1 MVREKVSLLKYT
13 QPFHVQLI
21 KPADAELTDTQRVEL
36 YWATLYKG
44 LGHPWTLVSS
54 GVLELIPWIPRKD
67 CIYFLAFPVIL
78 LAEKFKLNLW
88 GAKP

>member
-13 QPFHVQLI
+13 QPFHLQLI
-21 KPADAELTDTQRVEL
+21 KSSDAELMIQRAKL

-44 LGHPWTLVSS
+44 LGHSWTLVSS
-54 GVLELIPWIPRKD
+54 GVLELIPWIPRKY

-78 LAEKFKLNLW
+78 LAEKFKLNLR